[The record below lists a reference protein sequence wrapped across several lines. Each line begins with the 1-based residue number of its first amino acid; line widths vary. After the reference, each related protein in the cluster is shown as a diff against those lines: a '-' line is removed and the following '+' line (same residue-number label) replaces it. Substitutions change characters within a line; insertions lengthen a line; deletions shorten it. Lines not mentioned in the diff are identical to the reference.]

1 MSMKFAV
8 KIVAATVAVLS
19 VSGALAQKG
28 ETVKIAMIEGLSG
41 PMANVGQ
48 NQLKSWQFI
57 AERLNGAKNTAGV
70 KFEIVGMDSKGSP
83 QEAQNTLKAAVDQG
97 FRYVVQG
104 NGSGAALALADA
116 VAKHNERN
124 PGKEVIYLNYAAVD
138 PALTNEKCSYAHFRL
153 DADTSMKMEAL
164 TSFMK
169 DQPKVKKIYLINQN
183 YSHGQQVAKYFK
195 AGMVSK
201 RPDSSIVGDDLVPL
215 GQVKDFAPYVAKIK
229 QSGADTIVTGNWG
242 QDMTLLVKALND
254 AGLKLPIYA
263 YYAGVS
269 GTPSALA
276 AGGDVEV
283 YQIAYNHSNY
293 PGELGAIMSDFQKKF
308 GDDFYTFSI
317 YNGIV
322 LMAEA
327 MAKAKSTDPM
337 KVAAAMEG
345 LKFKGFNGDSE
356 MRKSDHQMQQGLYI
370 SKWQKVDKK
379 NPYSVEKS
387 GYTFAPVKYIEAYV
401 ASTPTT
407 CQMKRPG

>member
-1 MSMKFAV
+1 MKFV
-8 KIVAATVAVLS
+8 MNLVAATAVLLCAG
-19 VSGALAQKG
+19 GALAQKG

-48 NQLKSWQFI
+48 NQLKNWQFLADPI
-57 AERLNGAKNTAGV
+57 NGVRNPAGV

-83 QEAQNTLKAAVDQG
+83 QEALNTFKAAVDQG
-97 FRYVVQG
+97 FRYIAQG
-104 NGSGAALALADA
+104 NGSGAALALSDA

-124 PGKEVIYLNYAAVD
+124 PGKEVVYLNYSAVD
-138 PALTNEKCSYAHFRL
+138 PALTNEKCNYWHFRL
-153 DADTSMKMEAL
+153 DADTSQKMEAL

-169 DQPKVKKIYLINQN
+169 DKPEIKKVYLLNQN
-183 YSHGQQVAKYFK
+183 YSHGQQVSKYFK
-195 AGMVSK
+195 EGMARK
-201 RPDSSIVGDDLVPL
+201 RPDAQMVGDDLVPM
-215 GQVKDFAPYVAKIK
+215 GQVKDFSPYVAKIK
-229 QSGADTIVTGNWG
+229 ASGADTIVTGNWG
-242 QDMTLLVKALND
+242 QDLTLFVKALND
-254 AGLKLPIYA
+254 SGLKLPMYT

-269 GTPSALA
+269 GTPTALA
-276 AGGDVEV
+276 AGGEGEV

-293 PGELGAIMSDFQKKF
+293 TGVMGKLANDFQKKF

-317 YNGIV
+317 YNGLV
-322 LMAEA
+322 LLSEG
-327 MAKAKSTDPM
+327 MAKAKSTDPV

-345 LKFKGFNGDSE
+345 LKFQGFNGDSE

-379 NPYSVEKS
+379 NPYSAEKT

-401 ASTPTT
+401 ASTPTS